1 MTFRI
6 LLADDHEV
14 VRRGLCAISQKKG
27 ELEVCGEAKDGREA
41 VDLAK
46 QLKPDAVIIDIGM
59 PEVNGLEA
67 TRQIVDALPGTK
79 VLVLSLYDSED
90 TIQQVVDAGARG
102 YMLKSDAARDLFTAV
117 DALRRNLS
125 FFSNKVADMLPEGY
139 VNARPGAANLPA
151 QLRNRLTTRERELVQ
166 LLAEGKSTRQAATQL
181 GMSVKT
187 AETHRSNVMRKLQ
200 LHSVSELVLYAVRNK
215 LVRLAEP

>member
-1 MTFRI
+1 
-6 LLADDHEV
+6 
-14 VRRGLCAISQKKG
+14 
-27 ELEVCGEAKDGREA
+27 
-41 VDLAK
+41 
-46 QLKPDAVIIDIGM
+46 
-59 PEVNGLEA
+59 
-67 TRQIVDALPGTK
+67 
-79 VLVLSLYDSED
+79 
-90 TIQQVVDAGARG
+90 
-102 YMLKSDAARDLFTAV
+102 
-117 DALRRNLS
+117 
-125 FFSNKVADMLPEGY
+125 MLPEGY